1 MRPMPSV
8 LVVTSLSFVAGGL
21 AMMET
26 NYRLQPAFPLEPG
39 VAHRLDGASLL
50 LLRGKASDEW
60 TREAGKVPRGQD
72 DGGAPTA
79 GIEGDARQLEQPRV
93 DVSRQAQQVATRGHR
108 ADLQTRERL
117 EV

>member
-1 MRPMPSV
+1 
-8 LVVTSLSFVAGGL
+8 
-21 AMMET
+21 MMET

-72 DGGAPTA
+72 DGGAATVDGLTDHLAFAAPHRRQRCEHSGLNA
-79 GIEGDARQLEQPRV
+79 CALFQPAAEGSV
-93 DVSRQAQQVATRGHR
+93 DRS
-108 ADLQTRERL
+108 ERRIG
-117 EV
+117 